1 MYGKIEIILKLTN
14 NQKIVQQESLFLGGG
29 GYSTVVFGLV
39 EEVEKYYDSLF
50 KHLISFFPLP
60 INCCK
65 SLGVSLIDLSAY
77 IN

>member
-1 MYGKIEIILKLTN
+1 MYGKIENYLKLIN

-50 KHLISFFPLP
+50 KHLISFPFP
-60 INCCK
+60 INYYK